1 MLPSG
6 KPWVSVE
13 PELAAGKYG
22 FSVLLEVEMGF
33 EGSGLRLVE
42 AGSESVWPEQ
52 RWL

>member
-13 PELAAGKYG
+13 PELAAGAHG
-22 FSVLLEVEMGF
+22 FSVLREVEIDF
-33 EGSGLRLVE
+33 EGSGLRLAG